1 MSRNPVIKKKG
12 KAVAYTLLTFVL
24 LVALFLALAVH
35 LYPQADNR
43 AMETLHEQTKQ
54 IKDDLTLQMLS
65 DRENLATM
73 ANFAAKLYLDG
84 DDYSLMFESF
94 KPIGLI
100 SNIGILSA
108 DNTFTTKNGTV
119 NLDGQISFEE
129 EVK

>member
-35 LYPQADNR
+35 LYTQADNR

-84 DDYSLMFESF
+84 DDYILMFESF

-100 SNIGILSA
+100 
-108 DNTFTTKNGTV
+108 
-119 NLDGQISFEE
+119 
-129 EVK
+129 